1 MAASAIPRTA
11 PASRPH
17 SHREG
22 HTSEAASGRS
32 QATRTGHRGRAA
44 PTISRAEPHKGA
56 GSRGKARGPGERGSS
71 LRTGHG
77 TQGRR
82 ERRIRGGA
90 RKRDGSSRRNRRGAP
105 VRSGRKR
112 RLLHGARRTRP
123 RHARRRRQN
132 HPVRR
137 LRRRV
142 ATWRPDITTSF
153 AAGRLSTSITARQ
166 RGRRL
171 GRRDRTQD
179 VVRHN
184 DATRRKGYTGGLCV
198 CVRGQGQSVARR
210 GRRRSAT
217 RVAGSQDH
225 ERRRDGDHGADES
238 HAPRHDRLH
247 RRVRHRRQ
255 LCPARRDRGRPRRM
269 GSVARGRRRRHTNSI
284 RRGATARQQHRRCRA
299 HRDR

>member
-1 MAASAIPRTA
+1 MARTEKLPRQISSGRGRQFRSSRPPLPPELPPRVRLDARVQLGESPERMAASAIPRTA

-17 SHREG
+17 SRREG
-22 HTSEAASGRS
+22 HTSEAAPGRS

-56 GSRGKARGPGERGSS
+56 GSRGEARGPGERGSS

-82 ERRIRGGA
+82 ERRIRGEA
-90 RKRDGSSRRNRRGAP
+90 RRRDGSSRRNRRGAP

-137 LRRRV
+137 LQRRV
-142 ATWRPDITTSF
+142 ATRRPDITTSF
-153 AAGRLSTSITARQ
+153 AAGRLSTSIAARQ

-171 GRRDRTQD
+171 GRRDRT
-179 VVRHN
+179 
-184 DATRRKGYTGGLCV
+184 
-198 CVRGQGQSVARR
+198 
-210 GRRRSAT
+210 
-217 RVAGSQDH
+217 
-225 ERRRDGDHGADES
+225 
-238 HAPRHDRLH
+238 
-247 RRVRHRRQ
+247 
-255 LCPARRDRGRPRRM
+255 
-269 GSVARGRRRRHTNSI
+269 
-284 RRGATARQQHRRCRA
+284 
-299 HRDR
+299 